1 MAKTTKIKHNKKWD
15 RKWTATEKAEFT
27 KKEEARHKRFKN
39 LKPEEQKIYVK
50 SLMNRGQR
58 KQEIKKQII
67 EIISTHENLALADIQ
82 EKLEL
87 PRNTFNYWVG
97 MLEKEGWFK
106 RKIIEGLGGKDKRGK
121 PKTLVLN
128 KKLIEKANKLSVEHS
143 KNFEDKS
150 MESYLLRSMFINKI
164 LREIDENPT
173 YEQHKGI
180 IKLFKQFKKDNY
192 GGQTTFLLYSDF
204 IKVDYKF
211 SITEKGKKALKKLQK
226 KKSNP

>member
-1 MAKTTKIKHNKKWD
+1 MAKKTKNKPNKKGWD
-15 RKWTATEKAEFT
+15 REWTAKEDEVFK
-27 KKEEARHKRFKN
+27 KKEEARHKRFKGM
-39 LKPEEQKIYVK
+39 KPEQQKIYVK

-82 EKLEL
+82 EQLKL

-97 MLEKEGWFK
+97 MLEEEGWFK
-106 RKIIEGLGGKDKRGK
+106 RKTIEGLGGKDKRGK

-128 KKLIEKANKLSVEHS
+128 KKLIEKANKLSVQQS

-150 MESYLLRSMFINKI
+150 MEAYSLRSMFIMKI
-164 LREIDENPT
+164 LMEIEENPS
-173 YEQHKGI
+173 YEQHKEI
-180 IKLFKQFKKDNY
+180 VKLFKEFGKEDNHA
-192 GGQTTFLLYSDF
+192 GQMMFLLYSDF

-211 SITEKGKKALKKLQK
+211 SMTDKGKKALKKLK
-226 KKSNP
+226 KK